1 MKLLIADEK
10 KYPKLY
16 YYLKNDIPK
25 LSSHVKISKAL
36 MKYGQIK
43 KSNIS
48 TVLNYGSDPIVKV
61 TSLVGACGE
70 FTPNTK
76 SNELRLH
83 KSLVERF
90 EKSSGDM
97 VLLRTVGATIL
108 HELVHWGDDQDGI
121 DYPGEEGSLFEKH
134 VYKMSQHHCAHFYP
148 SLVKK
153 GVVF

>member
-1 MKLLIADEK
+1 MKLSATDEK
-10 KYPKLY
+10 LYPKLY

-25 LSSHVKISKAL
+25 LRSHMKISKAL

-43 KSNIS
+43 KAGIP
-48 TVLNYGSDPIVKV
+48 TVLNYGTGPIVKV
-61 TSLVGACGE
+61 TSLVRACGE
-70 FTPNTK
+70 FTPNTN

-83 KSLVERF
+83 KSLADRF

-108 HELVHWGDDQDGI
+108 HELVHWGDDQDGL
-121 DYPGEEGSLFEKH
+121 DYPGEEGELFEKH

-148 SLVKK
+148 SLIKK